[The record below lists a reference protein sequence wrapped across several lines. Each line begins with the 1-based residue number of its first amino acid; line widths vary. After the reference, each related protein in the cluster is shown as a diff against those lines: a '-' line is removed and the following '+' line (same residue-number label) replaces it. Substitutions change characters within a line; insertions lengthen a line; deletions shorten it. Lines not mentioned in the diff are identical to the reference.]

1 MAKPPLSPR
10 KGIKDVFYETRV
22 LMGRE
27 YTARRF
33 AQEVLGGAVHPV
45 ALNYIEKG
53 TRLPSEALVKR
64 LAAVRKEDARPLLA
78 LLYRDRIVHTFAREL
93 RRVVRSLR
101 REAGIEDAD
110 LAALVFHAVAALPDE
125 GKWMPLGQW
134 RRSFRTI
141 PRRQGQPEEVPE
153 TLARQAEKTLI
164 ERALVEVRAGK
175 VRRKGYHF
183 VAQSS
188 EERQAMAL
196 DFCALFAK
204 GLLDKVALPD
214 VDTGTYL
221 RNHYLHIDPAD
232 LPEFQRELDEAL
244 TKLADR
250 YAKDASKSTRFLNVL
265 VTSTPFE

>member
-1 MAKPPLSPR
+1 MARPALSPR

-33 AQEVLGGAVHPV
+33 AEEVLGGGVHPV
-45 ALNYIEKG
+45 VLCYIEKG

-64 LAAVRKEDARPLLA
+64 LAAARKEDPRPLLA
-78 LLYRDRIVHTFAREL
+78 LLYRDRIIHTFAREL
-93 RRVVRSLR
+93 RRILRGLR

-110 LAALVFHAVAALPDE
+110 LAALVFQAVAALPDE
-125 GKWMPLGQW
+125 GQWMPLARW
-134 RRSFRTI
+134 RKTFRTI
-141 PRRQGQPEEVPE
+141 PRREAQAEEVPE
-153 TLARQAEKTLI
+153 TLARQAEKTLV
-164 ERALVEVRAGK
+164 ERGLVEVRAGK

-188 EERQAMAL
+188 DERQAMAL

-214 VDTGTYL
+214 IDSGTYL

-232 LPEFQRELDEAL
+232 LPVFQRELDEAL
-244 TKLADR
+244 TKLAER

>member
-1 MAKPPLSPR
+1 
-10 KGIKDVFYETRV
+10 
-22 LMGRE
+22 
-27 YTARRF
+27 
-33 AQEVLGGAVHPV
+33 
-45 ALNYIEKG
+45 
-53 TRLPSEALVKR
+53 
-64 LAAVRKEDARPLLA
+64 
-78 LLYRDRIVHTFAREL
+78 
-93 RRVVRSLR
+93 
-101 REAGIEDAD
+101 
-110 LAALVFHAVAALPDE
+110 LPDE
-125 GKWMPLGQW
+125 YSWMPLAQW
-134 RRSFRTI
+134 RKTFRTI
-141 PRRQGQPEEVPE
+141 PRREGQPKEVPE
-153 TLARQAEKTLI
+153 TLAKQAEKTLV
-164 ERALVEVRAGK
+164 ERGLVELRDGK

-214 VDTGTYL
+214 VDSGTYL
-221 RNHYLHIDPAD
+221 RNHYLHIEPTD

>member
-1 MAKPPLSPR
+1 MAKTALSPR

-33 AQEVLGGAVHPV
+33 AEEVLGGSVHPV

-64 LAAVRKEDARPLLA
+64 LAAARREDPRALLA
-78 LLYRDRIVHTFAREL
+78 LLYRDRIIHTFAREL
-93 RRVVRSLR
+93 RRVLRGMR

-110 LAALVFHAVAALPDE
+110 LTALVFQAVAALPDE
-125 GKWMPLGQW
+125 DEWMPLARW
-134 RRSFRTI
+134 RRAFRTI
-141 PRRQGQPEEVPE
+141 PHRQGQSEEVPE
-153 TLARQAEKTLI
+153 ALARRAEKTLV
-164 ERALVEVRAGK
+164 ERGLVEVRAGRA
-175 VRRKGYHF
+175 RRKGYHF
-183 VAQSS
+183 VAHSG

-204 GLLDKVALPD
+204 GLLDKLALPD

-221 RNHYLHIDPAD
+221 RNHHLHMDPAD
-232 LPEFQRELDEAL
+232 LPEFQRELNAAL

-250 YAKDASKSTRFLNVL
+250 YARDASKSTRFLNVL